1 MKRTAWIAILAATLG
16 LVVAGAAS
24 AQIVALGAS
33 NFAGQGVDSDAA
45 FPAQLARMLAA
56 KGFHVQVAS
65 AGISGD
71 TNAGMLGRLD
81 SDVPAGTTIVIL
93 DASGGTFN
101 ARHKGLGDQAADLAS
116 IKARLRARGIR
127 VIPLWGRSIKQ
138 KQADGLHFSV
148 AGHALAAARLLPSV
162 IQALGNQG
170 RRDDSSSSD
179 DRRLVR

>member
-1 MKRTAWIAILAATLG
+1 MKRTAWIATLVATLA
-16 LVVAGAAS
+16 LVVASAAS

-45 FPAQLARMLAA
+45 FPAQLERMLAA
-56 KGFHVQVAS
+56 RGYHVQVTS

-81 SDVPAGTTIVIL
+81 PDVPPGTTIVIL

-101 ARHKGLGDQAADLAS
+101 ARHKGLGDQAAQLAS

-138 KQADGLHFSV
+138 KQTDGLHFSV
-148 AGHALAAARLLPSV
+148 AGHVLAAARLLPSV

-170 RRDDSSSSD
+170 RRDSSAP
-179 DRRLVR
+179 RNHRLPVR